1 MEFEMIIMNLL
12 NYSGEARSSSMEAIQ
27 HAKAGELEKAK
38 KSIEEA
44 EQKISLAHK
53 FQTSLIHS
61 EAQGDRTNISLLL
74 IHAQDHLMNAITVKD
89 MATEFIELYS
99 RMSEMTNGGY
109 KDA

>member
-12 NYSGEARSSSMEAIQ
+12 NYSGEARSYSMEAIQ
-27 HAKAGELEKAK
+27 FAKDGEVEKAK

-61 EAQGDRTNISLLL
+61 EAQGEKLSISLLL
-74 IHAQDHLMNAITVKD
+74 IHAEDHLMNAITIKD
-89 MATEFIELYS
+89 MATEFVDLYV
-99 RMSEMTNGGY
+99 RMSKISNGGC
-109 KDA
+109 

>member
-27 HAKAGELEKAK
+27 YAKGGELLKARQ
-38 KSIEEA
+38 SIEEA

-61 EAQGDRTNISLLL
+61 EAQGDKFNISLLL
-74 IHAQDHLMNAITVKD
+74 IHAQDHLMNAITIKD
-89 MATEFIELYS
+89 MAAEFVELYS
-99 RMSEMTNGGY
+99 KMNKITCGGY
-109 KDA
+109 LDA